1 MVHAPFKLVINIC
14 SGVACLHL
22 QDLVILGNQVYIH
35 KSLLFHSIT
44 SEANVKYKG
53 LHGPEI
59 E

>member
-1 MVHAPFKLVINIC
+1 MVHAPLKLVINIS

-22 QDLVILGNQVYIH
+22 LDLVIPGNQIYIH
-35 KSLLFHSIT
+35 KSLLFHSVA